1 LPAPSGSPIARRREL
16 GVQLKALR
24 TEKGW
29 TVEQVAERLEFSAS
43 KVSRLETGQ
52 RGASARDIRDL
63 CDLYAVDDDRRQ
75 HLVGLAAEG
84 KQTAWY
90 QRQTLRGSRY
100 VGLEAAAKTVSDFGL
115 GLVPG
120 PLQTSDYARAIM
132 RGTLPA
138 ISADVIEQRLE
149 ARMARQ
155 QALASRTDL
164 LFEALLDESVLHR
177 LVGGREVMKSQ
188 LGRLLE
194 LSELDHVAIRVLPFE
209 RGALP
214 SNNNKFIILTF
225 ERPDEEPPIVFVE
238 TLTADHYLDRP
249 DDVAEYQEAFKI
261 MQGMAATPAQ
271 TRDLIAEEMARL
283 TD

>member
-1 LPAPSGSPIARRREL
+1 
-16 GVQLKALR
+16 VHLKALR
-24 TEKGW
+24 TEMGW

-52 RGASARDIRDL
+52 RGADARDIRNL
-63 CDLYAVDDDRRQ
+63 CDLYGVDDQQRQ
-75 HLVGLAAEG
+75 HLVSLAAEG
-84 KQTAWY
+84 KRPAWY

-100 VGLEAAAKTVSDFGL
+100 VGLEVAARTVSDFGL

-120 PLQTSDYARAIM
+120 PLQTSDYARAVM
-132 RGTLPA
+132 RGTLPT

-155 QALASRTDL
+155 RALSSRTDL

-177 LVGGREVMKSQ
+177 LVGGRAVMRAQ
-188 LGRLLE
+188 LSRLLE
-194 LSELDHVAIRVLPFE
+194 MSELTHVTIRVLPFE
-209 RGALP
+209 RGMLP

-238 TLTADHYLDRP
+238 NLTNDLYLEGS

-261 MQGMAATPAQ
+261 MQGMAATPEQ
-271 TRDLIAEEMARL
+271 TRELIGAAITRIAE
-283 TD
+283 

>member
-1 LPAPSGSPIARRREL
+1 M
-16 GVQLKALR
+16 QLKALR
-24 TEKGW
+24 TQKGW

-63 CDLYAVDDDRRQ
+63 CDLYAVDDQQRQ

-149 ARMARQ
+149 ARIARQ
-155 QALASRTDL
+155 RALASRTDL

-177 LVGGREVMKSQ
+177 LVGGRSVMKSQ
-188 LGRLLE
+188 LSRLLE
-194 LSELDHVAIRVLPFE
+194 LSELAHVAIRVLPFE

-261 MQGMAATPAQ
+261 MQGMAATPAK
-271 TRDLIAEEMARL
+271 TRQLIAAAMTGLA
-283 TD
+283 D